1 MRGRWTTGDEG
12 GQCDAPFNEWRTHL
26 EGTNSSTI
34 LDFALRD
41 VTAFLH
47 EFRERHTPGQVKV
60 ANAMLTSTHGMAF
73 NVNPLQPREQ
83 LEDQIAVY
91 YRYDSRQSV
100 SHKEKPRQ
108 GFDMCD
114 LTDGMLAAGPS
125 RTVTDEVLIKRLVV
139 QLRGMVGIRAGDL
152 SKMAFTDVF
161 PTSFDIEAP
170 KNITVWFHDT
180 KTASRGGG
188 PTPHWDSIELQPLS
202 TERLDAARCEGN
214 LNWPDQRAQTLI
226 DCCCVVRT
234 LYWYYRRAGPAI
246 RHKSSEVVLHGRRT
260 RNEQTLLWVKGFTAM
275 ASVTNTARLRFL
287 ASTTMN
293 GHVMAHHSSHMTSAV
308 LGDGTTR
315 DANWVAHAWRGN
327 ALSTLRHVGHKK
339 AAMAASFHRSEQTY
353 ERYYKME
360 VDSSFAFRL
369 SRIIDLAS
377 FKALGP
383 METLLF

>member
-1 MRGRWTTGDEG
+1 MRGRWTTGDGG
-12 GQCDAPFNEWRTHL
+12 GQCDAPFSEWRTHL

-60 ANAMLTSTHGMAF
+60 ANAMLTSTCGMAF

-114 LTDGMLAAGPS
+114 LIDGMLAAGPS
-125 RTVTDEVLIKRLVV
+125 RTVTDEVLIKRLVI

-170 KNITVWFHDT
+170 TNITVWFHNT

-202 TERLDAARCEGN
+202 TERLDAVRCEGN

-246 RHKSSEVVLHGRRT
+246 RHKSSEVVLHGRRI

-293 GHVMAHHSSHMTSAV
+293 GYVMAHHSSNVTSAV
-308 LGDGTTR
+308 LGDGITR

-369 SRIIDLAS
+369 SHIIDLAS

>member
-12 GQCDAPFNEWRTHL
+12 GQYDAPFNEWRTHL

-47 EFRERHTPGQVKV
+47 KFRERHTPGQVKV
-60 ANAMLTSTHGMAF
+60 ANAMLTSTYGMAF

-114 LTDGMLAAGPS
+114 LIDGMLAAGPS
-125 RTVTDEVLIKRLVV
+125 RTVTDEVLIKRLVI

-170 KNITVWFHDT
+170 TNITVWFHDT

-202 TERLDAARCEGN
+202 TERLVAVRCEGN
-214 LNWPDQRAQTLI
+214 LNWPEQRAQALI

-234 LYWYYRRAGPAI
+234 LYWYYQRAGPAI
-246 RHKSSEVVLHGRRT
+246 RHKSSEVVLHGKRI

-293 GHVMAHHSSHMTSAV
+293 GYVMAHHSSHVTSAV
-308 LGDGTTR
+308 LGDGITR

-369 SRIIDLAS
+369 SHIIDLAS